1 MTLPALAPTV
11 PPAYSSLYEE
21 TKAQWNSEEDNEAV
35 EAVRENN
42 QSFNAKLYDV
52 VTDDLES
59 ENVEEVVEEVED
71 EDAAYH
77 NRLDELQKKY
87 GSKPMSEVDAE
98 DFRFSATNRHPKNAK
113 NIKFL
118 SLKNFTIFRFS
129 ATHEHPTSHLH
140 GQGKM
145 EDPLIMLMKV
155 NFAFEDLAVLI
166 STFSE
171 YEDQ

>member
-71 EDAAYH
+71 EDTAYH

-113 NIKFL
+113 NIKFSL
-118 SLKNFTIFRFS
+118 SKISQFLGS
-129 ATHEHPTSHLH
+129 VPPTSTQPAICMGRARWKTH
-140 GQGKM
+140 
-145 EDPLIMLMKV
+145 
-155 NFAFEDLAVLI
+155 
-166 STFSE
+166 
-171 YEDQ
+171 

>member
-21 TKAQWNSEEDNEAV
+21 TKAQWDSEEDNEAV

-59 ENVEEVVEEVED
+59 EKVEEVVEEVED

-113 NIKFL
+113 KYQSFL
-118 SLKNFTIFRFS
+118 SQKFPNF
-129 ATHEHPTSHLH
+129 
-140 GQGKM
+140 
-145 EDPLIMLMKV
+145 
-155 NFAFEDLAVLI
+155 
-166 STFSE
+166 
-171 YEDQ
+171 